1 MDTDSTFGPSDPD
14 LWLKRPLGYW
24 EAQLMVNWPPG
35 VPGIKTKYLFNDIME
50 EAENVVT
57 PIANNIQMYR

>member
-35 VPGIKTKYLFNDIME
+35 VPGKQRIYLM
-50 EAENVVT
+50 T
-57 PIANNIQMYR
+57 

>member
-1 MDTDSTFGPSDPD
+1 MDTESTFGPSDPD

-35 VPGIKTKYLFNDIME
+35 VPGKQRIYIMKRKSYFHGR
-50 EAENVVT
+50 
-57 PIANNIQMYR
+57 PHSSKSR